1 MSSTFFGLTIASSGL
16 RAANAALNTTG
27 NNVSNVNT
35 EGYSRQEVQTSAAN
49 ALRVFA
55 TYGCAGAGVET
66 LAIERVRDQFYDN
79 KYWANETKLGE
90 YDAKVYYCKMIEEY
104 FKDDKKTG
112 FKSLF
117 DQIGVTLQ
125 EITKNASSTDTKAQ
139 FLGAAKALTD
149 YFNNMYGDLQDLQSD
164 VNDEIKIR
172 ADQINS
178 IAQDLATVNKQINTI
193 ELTGSRANELRDKR
207 DLLLDE
213 LSAVVDVQTQELP
226 ILDEQG
232 NETAAHRFMVKIAG
246 GQTLVDMDDY
256 RTLICV
262 ARSDEEK
269 VNQTDVDGLY
279 DIMWSNGME
288 FSLYNAS
295 MGGELR
301 GLIEMRDGNNGEYFK
316 GQATGVSFYNS
327 VSTVTIK
334 TTESHLQNITKCN
347 LSDTGGVINIG
358 NQLYYYTQWSYGG
371 NGEYTFV
378 IDNKKSDT
386 PLTAAKTWSEVS
398 IGGEVNYQG
407 VPYYLK
413 QMNEWVRDFAKK
425 VNDIFKVG
433 LTAED
438 PPKKADILF
447 TADYVRQDGQYKQ
460 KELDTSTPNGENTGY
475 YNLTAGNVTL
485 LDAVVKNPN
494 LLGTRADIDKDSGVG
509 TTPTTTPPGDGV
521 DEIEGKEQCDQVWAV
536 ISMLS
541 DTNQFSFRGR
551 DAGGF
556 LECVLSDAT
565 LNASNA
571 ETFYATYYSLETNIE
586 NQRTSISGVD
596 EDEEAMNLVKYENSY
611 TLASKMINV
620 LTEVYDRLILQT
632 GV

>member
-1 MSSTFFGLTIASSGL
+1 MASTFFGLTIASSGL

-27 NNVSNVNT
+27 NNISNVQT
-35 EGYSRQEVQTSAAN
+35 VGYSRQEVQTEAAN

-66 LAIERVRDQFYDN
+66 LAIERVRDLFYDQ

-104 FKDDKKTG
+104 LKDDNKTG
-112 FKSLF
+112 FKTLF
-117 DQIGVTLQ
+117 NKMSDTLQ
-125 EITKNASSTDTKAQ
+125 EITKNASSTETKAQ

-149 YFNNMYGDLQDLQSD
+149 YFNNMYGDLRDLQSD

-193 ELTGSRANELRDKR
+193 ELTGSIANELRDKR

-213 LSAVVDVQTQELP
+213 LSTLVDVKTQEFP
-226 ILDEQG
+226 ILDQEG
-232 NETAAHRFMVKIAG
+232 NPTAAHRFVVKIAG
-246 GQTLVDMDDY
+246 GQTLVDMDQY
-256 RTLICV
+256 RTLNCV
-262 ARSDEEK
+262 ARKEEEK

-279 DIMWSNGME
+279 DIMWNDGVE

-316 GQATGVSFYNS
+316 GTATNVAFHKSI
-327 VSTVTIK
+327 STVTIK
-334 TTESHLQNITKCN
+334 TTEAHLQSMTKCN

-358 NQLYYYTQWSYGG
+358 NQLYYYTGWKYNG
-371 NGEYTFV
+371 NGEYTFT
-378 IDNKKSDT
+378 IDNEKSDM
-386 PLTAAKTWSEVS
+386 PLTQEKTWTDVS
-398 IGGEVNYQG
+398 IGGAIDYQG

-413 QMNEWVRDFAKK
+413 QMNEWVRDFTKK
-425 VNDIFKVG
+425 VNDIFKEG

-447 TADYVRQDGQYKQ
+447 TANYVRKDGQYTQ
-460 KELDTSTPNGENTGY
+460 SELDMSAPNGENTGY
-475 YNLTAGNVTL
+475 YDITAGNITL
-485 LDAVVKNPN
+485 WDAVMKNPD
-494 LLGTRADIDKDSGVG
+494 LLGTRKDIDEDSGVG
-509 TTPTTTPPGDGV
+509 TKPPEGDGV
-521 DEIEGKEQCDQVWAV
+521 DEIEGKEQCEQVWAV
-536 ISMLS
+536 ISMLT
-541 DTNQFSFRGR
+541 DKNQFSFRGR

-571 ETFYATYYSLETNIE
+571 ETFYKTYYSLETNID

-596 EDEEAMNLVKYENSY
+596 EDEEAMNLVKYENAY

>member
-1 MSSTFFGLTIASSGL
+1 MGSTFFGLTIASSGL

-27 NNVSNVNT
+27 NNISNVQT
-35 EGYSRQEVQTSAAN
+35 AGYSRQEVKTEAAN

-66 LAIERVRDQFYDN
+66 LAIERVRDLFYDH
-79 KYWANETKLGE
+79 KYWDNETKLGE
-90 YDAKVYYCKMIEEY
+90 YDAKLYYCNMIQEY
-104 FKDDKKTG
+104 LKDDNKTG
-112 FKSLF
+112 FKTLF
-117 DQIGVTLQ
+117 NQIGVTLQ
-125 EITKNASSTDTKAQ
+125 EITKNASSTDVKAE

-149 YFNNMYGDLQDLQSD
+149 YFNNLYGDLRDLQSD

-172 ADQINS
+172 VDQINS
-178 IAQDLATVNKQINTI
+178 IAQDIATVNKQINTI
-193 ELTGSRANELRDKR
+193 EMTGSKANELRDKR

-213 LSAVVDVQTQELP
+213 LSALVDVQTQELP
-226 ILDEQG
+226 ILDQEG
-232 NETAAHRFMVKIAG
+232 NPTAAHRYMVKIAG

-256 RTLICV
+256 KTLICV

-269 VNQTDVDGLY
+269 VNQSDVDGLY
-279 DIMWSNGME
+279 DVMWSNGIP

-316 GQATGVSFYNS
+316 GS
-327 VSTVTIK
+327 VSSVSYYKSFSMATIK
-334 TTESHLQNITKCN
+334 TTEEHLRNMTKCN

-358 NQLYYYTQWSYGG
+358 NQLFYYTSWEYNG
-371 NGEYTFV
+371 NGEYTFT
-378 IDNKKSDT
+378 IDNQKSDQ
-386 PLTAAKTWSEVS
+386 PLTAAKTWTEAT

-407 VPYYLK
+407 VPYYMK
-413 QMNEWVRDFAKK
+413 QMNEWVREFTKK
-425 VNDIFKVG
+425 VNDIFKEG

-447 TADYVRQDGQYKQ
+447 TADYVRQDGQYRQ
-460 KELDTSTPNGENTGY
+460 SELDTSTRNGENTGY
-475 YNLTAGNVTL
+475 YNITAGNVTL
-485 LDAVVKNPN
+485 LDAVVKNPD
-494 LLGTRADIDKDSGVG
+494 LLGTRKDIDKNTGVG
-509 TTPTTTPPGDGV
+509 TKPPEGDGV
-521 DEIEGKEQCDQVWAV
+521 DEVEGKEQCEQVWAV
-536 ISMLS
+536 ISMLT
-541 DTNQFSFRGR
+541 DKNQFSFRGR

-565 LNASNA
+565 LNTSNA
-571 ETFYATYYSLETNIE
+571 ETFYKTYFSLETNID

-596 EDEEAMNLVKYENSY
+596 EDEEAMNLVKYENAY

>member
-1 MSSTFFGLTIASSGL
+1 MGSTFFGLTIASSGL

-27 NNVSNVNT
+27 NNISNVQT
-35 EGYSRQEVQTSAAN
+35 AGYSRQEVKTEAAN

-66 LAIERVRDQFYDN
+66 LAIERVRDLFYDH
-79 KYWANETKLGE
+79 KYWDNETKLGE
-90 YDAKVYYCKMIEEY
+90 YDAKLYYCNMIQEY
-104 FKDDKKTG
+104 LKDDNKTG
-112 FKSLF
+112 FKTLF
-117 DQIGVTLQ
+117 NQIGVTLQ
-125 EITKNASSTDTKAQ
+125 EITKNASSTDVKAE

-149 YFNNMYGDLQDLQSD
+149 YFNNLYGDLRDLQSD

-172 ADQINS
+172 VDQINS
-178 IAQDLATVNKQINTI
+178 IAQDIATVNKQINTI
-193 ELTGSRANELRDKR
+193 EMTGSKANELRDKR

-213 LSAVVDVQTQELP
+213 LSALVDVQTQELP
-226 ILDEQG
+226 ILDQEG
-232 NETAAHRFMVKIAG
+232 NPTAAHRYMVKIAG

-256 RTLICV
+256 KTLICV

-269 VNQTDVDGLY
+269 VNQSDVDGLY
-279 DIMWSNGME
+279 DVMWSNGIP

-316 GQATGVSFYNS
+316 GS
-327 VSTVTIK
+327 VSSVSYYKSFSMATIK
-334 TTESHLQNITKCN
+334 TTEDHLRNMTKCN

-358 NQLYYYTQWSYGG
+358 NQLFYYTSWEYNG
-371 NGEYTFV
+371 NGEYTFT
-378 IDNKKSDT
+378 IDNQKRDQ
-386 PLTAAKTWSEVS
+386 PLTSAKTWTEAT

-407 VPYYLK
+407 VPYYMK
-413 QMNEWVRDFAKK
+413 QMNEWVREFTKK
-425 VNDIFKVG
+425 VNDIFKEG

-447 TADYVRQDGQYKQ
+447 TADYVRQDGQYRQ
-460 KELDTSTPNGENTGY
+460 SELDTSTRNGENTGY
-475 YNLTAGNVTL
+475 YNITAGNVTL
-485 LDAVVKNPN
+485 LDAVVKNPD
-494 LLGTRADIDKDSGVG
+494 LLGTRKDIDKNTGVG
-509 TTPTTTPPGDGV
+509 TKPPEGDGV
-521 DEIEGKEQCDQVWAV
+521 DEVEGKEQCEQVWAV
-536 ISMLS
+536 ISMLT
-541 DTNQFSFRGR
+541 DKNQFSFRGR

-565 LNASNA
+565 LNTSNA
-571 ETFYATYYSLETNIE
+571 ETFYKTYFSLETNID

-596 EDEEAMNLVKYENSY
+596 EDEEAMNLVKYENAY

>member
-1 MSSTFFGLTIASSGL
+1 MASTFFGLTIASSGL

-27 NNVSNVNT
+27 NNISNVQT
-35 EGYSRQEVQTSAAN
+35 AGYSRQEVQTEAAN

-66 LAIERVRDQFYDN
+66 LAIERVRDLFYDQ

-90 YDAKVYYCKMIEEY
+90 YDAKLYYCNMIQEY
-104 FKDDKKTG
+104 LKDDNKTG
-112 FKSLF
+112 FKTLF

-125 EITKNASSTDTKAQ
+125 EITKNASSTSTKAQ

-149 YFNNMYGDLQDLQSD
+149 YFNNMYGDLRDLQSD

-213 LSAVVDVQTQELP
+213 LSAIVDVQTQELP
-226 ILDEQG
+226 IVDQEG
-232 NETAAHRFMVKIAG
+232 NPTAAHRFMVKIAG
-246 GQTLVDMDDY
+246 GQTLVDMDEY
-256 RTLICV
+256 KTLICV
-262 ARSDEEK
+262 SRTDEEK
-269 VNQTDVDGLY
+269 VNQSDVDGLY

-316 GQATGVSFYNS
+316 GTATNVAFHKSI
-327 VSTVTIK
+327 STVTIK
-334 TTESHLQNITKCN
+334 TTELHLQNMTKCN

-358 NQLYYYTQWSYGG
+358 NQLYYYTKWVYNG
-371 NGEYTFV
+371 NGEYTFT
-378 IDNKKSDT
+378 IDNNKSDM
-386 PLTAAKTWSEVS
+386 PLTQEKTWTEVS
-398 IGGEVNYQG
+398 IGGEINYQG
-407 VPYYLK
+407 VPYYMK
-413 QMNEWVRDFAKK
+413 QMNEWVRDFTKK
-425 VNDIFKVG
+425 VNDIFKEG

-438 PPKKADILF
+438 PPQKADILF
-447 TADYVRQDGQYKQ
+447 TADYVRMEGQYKQ
-460 KELDTSTPNGENTGY
+460 KELDVSAPNGENTGY
-475 YNLTAGNVTL
+475 YNITAGNVTL
-485 LDAVVKNPN
+485 LDAVVKNPD
-494 LLGTRADIDKDSGVG
+494 LLGTRKDIDKNQGIGVPG
-509 TTPTTTPPGDGV
+509 GDGE
-521 DEIEGKEQCDQVWAV
+521 DEIEGQEQCDQVWAV
-536 ISMLS
+536 ISMLT
-541 DTNQFSFRGR
+541 DKNQFSFRGR

-571 ETFYATYYSLETNIE
+571 ETFYATYFSLETNID

-596 EDEEAMNLVKYENSY
+596 EDEEAMNLVKYENAY

>member
-1 MSSTFFGLTIASSGL
+1 MASTFFGLTIASSGL

-27 NNVSNVNT
+27 NNISNVNT
-35 EGYSRQEVQTSAAN
+35 AGYSRQEVNTEAAN

-66 LAIERVRDQFYDN
+66 LSIERVRDQFYDY

-90 YDAKVYYCKMIEEY
+90 YDAKLYYCNMIQEY
-104 FKDDKKTG
+104 LKDDKTTG

-117 DQIGVTLQ
+117 DQLGATLQ
-125 EITKNASSTDTKAQ
+125 EITKNASSTDHKAQ

-149 YFNNMYGDLQDLQSD
+149 YFNNMYGDLRDLQSD
-164 VNDEIKIR
+164 INDEIKIR

-178 IAQDLATVNKQINTI
+178 IAQDLATVNKQINVI
-193 ELTGSRANELRDKR
+193 EMTGSRANELRDKR
-207 DLLLDE
+207 DSLLDE
-213 LSAVVDVQTQELP
+213 LSAVVDVRTEELP
-226 ILDEQG
+226 ILDQEG
-232 NETAAHRFMVKIAG
+232 NETAARRFIVKIAG

-256 RTLICV
+256 RTLTCV
-262 ARSDEEK
+262 ARTKEEK
-269 VNQTDVDGLY
+269 VNQSDVDGLY
-279 DIMWSNGME
+279 DLVWNDGLS
-288 FSLYNAS
+288 FSLYNPS

-301 GLIEMRDGNNGEYFK
+301 GLADMRDGNNGEYFN
-316 GQATGVSFYNS
+316 GTATNVVYHKSF
-327 VSTVTIK
+327 STVTVK
-334 TTESHLQNITKCN
+334 TTESYLQTISKCN

-358 NQLYYYTQWSYGG
+358 DQLFYYTDWSYNG

-378 IDNKKSDT
+378 IDNKASDL
-386 PLTAAKTWSEVS
+386 PLTAAKTWKSVS
-398 IGGEVNYQG
+398 IGGALNYQG
-407 VPYYLK
+407 IPYYLS
-413 QMNEWVRDFAKK
+413 QMNEWVREFAQK
-425 VNDIFKVG
+425 VNDIFKEG

-438 PPKKADILF
+438 PPQKADILF
-447 TADYVRQDGQYKQ
+447 TADYVRQTGQYTQ
-460 KELDTSTPNGENTGY
+460 QELDASTANNENTGY
-475 YNLTAGNVTL
+475 YYLTAGNVTL
-485 LDAVVKNPN
+485 LDAVVKDPR
-494 LLGTRADIDKDSGVG
+494 LLGTRKDIDQDKGIGV
-509 TTPTTTPPGDGV
+509 PDGDGV
-521 DEIEGKEQCDQVWAV
+521 DEIEGQERCDQVWAV

-541 DTNQFSFRGR
+541 DVNQFSFRGR

-565 LNASNA
+565 LNVSNA
-571 ETFYATYYSLETNIE
+571 ETFYNTYFSLETNID

-611 TLASKMINV
+611 TLASKMIQV

>member
-1 MSSTFFGLTIASSGL
+1 MASTFFGLTIASSGL

-27 NNVSNVNT
+27 NNISNVQT
-35 EGYSRQEVQTSAAN
+35 VGYSRQEVQTEAAN

-66 LAIERVRDQFYDN
+66 LAIERVRDLFYDQ

-104 FKDDKKTG
+104 LKDDNKTG
-112 FKSLF
+112 FKTLF
-117 DQIGVTLQ
+117 DKMSDTLQ
-125 EITKNASSTDTKAQ
+125 EITKNASSTETKAQ

-149 YFNNMYGDLQDLQSD
+149 YFNNMYGDLRDLQSD

-172 ADQINS
+172 ADQIN
-178 IAQDLATVNKQINTI
+178 TI
-193 ELTGSRANELRDKR
+193 ELTGSIANELRDKR

-213 LSAVVDVQTQELP
+213 LSTLVDVKTQEFP
-226 ILDEQG
+226 ILDQEG
-232 NETAAHRFMVKIAG
+232 NPTAAHRFVVKIAG
-246 GQTLVDMDDY
+246 GQTLVDMDQY
-256 RTLICV
+256 RTLNCV
-262 ARSDEEK
+262 ARKEEEK

-279 DIMWSNGME
+279 DIMWNDGVE

-316 GQATGVSFYNS
+316 GTATNVAFHKSI
-327 VSTVTIK
+327 STVTIK
-334 TTESHLQNITKCN
+334 TTEAHLQSMTKCN

-358 NQLYYYTQWSYGG
+358 NQLYYYTGWKYNG
-371 NGEYTFV
+371 NGEYTFT
-378 IDNKKSDT
+378 IDNEKSDM
-386 PLTAAKTWSEVS
+386 PLTQEKTWTDVS
-398 IGGEVNYQG
+398 IGGAIDYQG

-413 QMNEWVRDFAKK
+413 QMNEWVRDFTKK
-425 VNDIFKVG
+425 VNDIFKEG

-447 TADYVRQDGQYKQ
+447 TANYVRKDGQYKQ
-460 KELDTSTPNGENTGY
+460 SELDMSAPNGENTGY
-475 YNLTAGNVTL
+475 YDITAGNITL
-485 LDAVVKNPN
+485 WDAVMKNPD
-494 LLGTRADIDKDSGVG
+494 LLGTRKDIDEDSGVG
-509 TTPTTTPPGDGV
+509 TKPPEGDGV
-521 DEIEGKEQCDQVWAV
+521 DEIEGKEQCEQVWAV
-536 ISMLS
+536 ISMLT
-541 DTNQFSFRGR
+541 DKNQFSFRGR

-571 ETFYATYYSLETNIE
+571 ETFYKTYYSLETNID

-596 EDEEAMNLVKYENSY
+596 EDEEAMNLVKYENAY

>member
-1 MSSTFFGLTIASSGL
+1 MGSTFFGLTIASSGL

-27 NNVSNVNT
+27 NNISNVQT
-35 EGYSRQEVQTSAAN
+35 AGYSRQEVKTEAAN

-66 LAIERVRDQFYDN
+66 LAIERVRDLFYDH
-79 KYWANETKLGE
+79 KYWDNETKLGE
-90 YDAKVYYCKMIEEY
+90 YDAKLYYCNMIQEY
-104 FKDDKKTG
+104 LKDDNKTG
-112 FKSLF
+112 FKTLF
-117 DQIGVTLQ
+117 NQIGVTLQ
-125 EITKNASSTDTKAQ
+125 EITKNASSTDVKAE

-149 YFNNMYGDLQDLQSD
+149 YFNNLYGDLRDLQSD

-172 ADQINS
+172 VDQINS
-178 IAQDLATVNKQINTI
+178 IAQDIATVNKQINTI
-193 ELTGSRANELRDKR
+193 EMTGSKANELRDKR

-213 LSAVVDVQTQELP
+213 LSALVDVQTQELP
-226 ILDEQG
+226 ILDQEG
-232 NETAAHRFMVKIAG
+232 NPTAAHRYMVKIAG

-256 RTLICV
+256 KTLICV

-269 VNQTDVDGLY
+269 VNQSDVDGLY
-279 DIMWSNGME
+279 DVMWSNGIP

-316 GQATGVSFYNS
+316 GS
-327 VSTVTIK
+327 VSSVSYYKSFSMATIK
-334 TTESHLQNITKCN
+334 TTEDHLRNMTKCN

-358 NQLYYYTQWSYGG
+358 NQLFYYTSWEYNG
-371 NGEYTFV
+371 NGEYTFT
-378 IDNKKSDT
+378 IDNQKSDQ
-386 PLTAAKTWSEVS
+386 PLTAAKTWTEAT

-407 VPYYLK
+407 VPYYMK
-413 QMNEWVRDFAKK
+413 QMNEWVREFTKK
-425 VNDIFKVG
+425 VNDIFKEG

-447 TADYVRQDGQYKQ
+447 TADYVRQDGQYRQ
-460 KELDTSTPNGENTGY
+460 SELDTSTRNGENTGY
-475 YNLTAGNVTL
+475 YNITAGNVTL
-485 LDAVVKNPN
+485 LDAVVKNPD
-494 LLGTRADIDKDSGVG
+494 LLGTRKDIDKNTGVG
-509 TTPTTTPPGDGV
+509 TKPPEGDGV
-521 DEIEGKEQCDQVWAV
+521 DEVEGKEQCEQVWAV
-536 ISMLS
+536 ISMLT
-541 DTNQFSFRGR
+541 DKNQFSFRGR

-565 LNASNA
+565 LNTSNA
-571 ETFYATYYSLETNIE
+571 ETFYKTYFSLETNID

-596 EDEEAMNLVKYENSY
+596 EDEEAMNLVKYENAY
-611 TLASKMINV
+611 TLASKMISV

>member
-1 MSSTFFGLTIASSGL
+1 MPSQFFGLHIAASGL
-16 RAANAALNTTG
+16 RAANAAQNTTA
-27 NNVSNVNT
+27 NNIANAQTV
-35 EGYSRQEVQTSAAN
+35 GYSRQVVTQEAYN
-49 ALRVFA
+49 PLRTFT
-55 TYGCAGAGVET
+55 TYGCAGAGVDT
-66 LAIERVRDQFYDN
+66 IAIERVRDHFYDV
-79 KYWANETKLGE
+79 KYWNNNCKYGE
-90 YDAKVYYCKMIEEY
+90 YEVKSYYCKTIEDY
-104 FKDDKKTG
+104 FDDDNVSG
-112 FKSLF
+112 FVSIF
-117 DQIGVTLQ
+117 NRMNNALQ
-125 EITKNASSTDTKAQ
+125 TVIDNASSDDSKKE
-139 FLGAAKALTD
+139 FISSAKALTD
-149 YFNNMYGDLQDLQSD
+149 YFNNMYGDLRDLQSD

-213 LSAVVDVQTQELP
+213 LSAIVDVQTQELP
-226 ILDEQG
+226 IVDQEG
-232 NETAAHRFMVKIAG
+232 NPTAAHRFMVKIAG
-246 GQTLVDMDDY
+246 GQTLVDMDEY
-256 RTLICV
+256 KTLICV
-262 ARSDEEK
+262 SRTDEEK
-269 VNQTDVDGLY
+269 VNQSDVDGLY

-316 GQATGVSFYNS
+316 GTATNVAFHKSI
-327 VSTVTIK
+327 STVTIK
-334 TTESHLQNITKCN
+334 TTELHLQNMTKCN

-358 NQLYYYTQWSYGG
+358 NQLYYYTKWVYNG
-371 NGEYTFV
+371 NGEYTFT
-378 IDNKKSDT
+378 IDNNKSDM
-386 PLTAAKTWSEVS
+386 PLTQEKTWTEVS
-398 IGGEVNYQG
+398 IGGEINYQG
-407 VPYYLK
+407 VPYYMK
-413 QMNEWVRDFAKK
+413 QMNEWVRDFTKK
-425 VNDIFKVG
+425 VNDIFKEG

-460 KELDTSTPNGENTGY
+460 KELDASALNGENTGY
-475 YNLTAGNVTL
+475 YNITAGNITL
-485 LDAVVKNPN
+485 LDAVVKNPD
-494 LLGTRADIDKDSGVG
+494 LLGTRKDIDKNSGVG
-509 TTPTTTPPGDGV
+509 TKPPAGDGV

-536 ISMLS
+536 ISMMS

-571 ETFYATYYSLETNIE
+571 ETFYATYYSLETNID

-596 EDEEAMNLVKYENSY
+596 EDEEAMNLVKYENAY

>member
-35 EGYSRQEVQTSAAN
+35 AGYSRQEVQTSAAN

-66 LAIERVRDQFYDN
+66 LAIERVRDQFYDF
-79 KYWANETKLGE
+79 KYWSNETKLGE

-112 FKSLF
+112 FKTLF

-125 EITKNASSTDTKAQ
+125 EITKNGSSTDNKAQ

-149 YFNNMYGDLQDLQSD
+149 YFNNLYGDLQDLQSD

-178 IAQDLATVNKQINTI
+178 IAQDLATVNKQINAI
-193 ELTGSRANELRDKR
+193 ELTGSRANDLRDKR
-207 DLLLDE
+207 DLLIDE

-232 NETAAHRFMVKIAG
+232 NETAAHRYMVKIAG
-246 GQTLVDMDDY
+246 GQTLVDMDSY
-256 RTLICV
+256 RTLVCV
-262 ARSDEEK
+262 ARSKEEK
-269 VNQTDVDGLY
+269 VNQSDVDGLY
-279 DIMWSNGME
+279 DLEWSNGLD

-301 GLIEMRDGNNGEYFK
+301 GLIEMRDGNNSEYFK

-327 VSTVTIK
+327 FSTVTIK
-334 TTESHLQNITKCN
+334 TTESHLQDISKCN

-378 IDNKKSDT
+378 IDNKKSDA

-398 IGGEVNYQG
+398 IGGDVNYQG

-413 QMNEWVRDFAKK
+413 QMNEWVREFSKK

-438 PPKKADILF
+438 PPQKADILF
-447 TADYVRQDGQYKQ
+447 TADYARKDGQYTQ
-460 KELDTSTPNGENTGY
+460 NELDTSAANGDNTGY

-485 LDAVVKNPN
+485 LDAVVKNPD
-494 LLGTRADIDKDSGVG
+494 LLGTRKDIDDKNGIG
-509 TTPTTTPPGDGV
+509 QPGGDGV

-541 DTNQFSFRGR
+541 DKNQFSFRGR

-556 LECVLSDAT
+556 LECVLSDSM
-565 LNASNA
+565 LNSSNA
-571 ETFYATYYSLETNIE
+571 ETFYSTYYSLETNID

>member
-1 MSSTFFGLTIASSGL
+1 MGSTFFGLTIASSGL

-27 NNVSNVNT
+27 NNISNVQT
-35 EGYSRQEVQTSAAN
+35 AGYSRQEVKTEAAN

-66 LAIERVRDQFYDN
+66 LAIERVRDLFYDH
-79 KYWANETKLGE
+79 KYWDNETKLGE
-90 YDAKVYYCKMIEEY
+90 YDAKLYYCNMIQEY
-104 FKDDKKTG
+104 LKDDNKTG
-112 FKSLF
+112 FKTLF
-117 DQIGVTLQ
+117 NQIGVTLQ
-125 EITKNASSTDTKAQ
+125 EITKNASSTDVKAE

-149 YFNNMYGDLQDLQSD
+149 YFNNLYGDLRDLQSD

-172 ADQINS
+172 VDQINS
-178 IAQDLATVNKQINTI
+178 IAQDIATVNKQINTI
-193 ELTGSRANELRDKR
+193 EMTGSKANELRDKR

-213 LSAVVDVQTQELP
+213 LSALVDVQTQELP
-226 ILDEQG
+226 ILDQEG
-232 NETAAHRFMVKIAG
+232 NPTAAHRYMVKIAG

-256 RTLICV
+256 KTLICV

-269 VNQTDVDGLY
+269 VNQSDVDGLY
-279 DIMWSNGME
+279 DVMWSNGIP

-316 GQATGVSFYNS
+316 GS
-327 VSTVTIK
+327 VSSVSYYKSFSMATIK
-334 TTESHLQNITKCN
+334 TTEDHLRNMTKCN

-358 NQLYYYTQWSYGG
+358 NQLFYYTSWEYNG
-371 NGEYTFV
+371 NGEYTFT
-378 IDNKKSDT
+378 IDNQKSDQ
-386 PLTAAKTWSEVS
+386 PLTAAKTWTEAT

-407 VPYYLK
+407 VPYYMK
-413 QMNEWVRDFAKK
+413 QMNEWVREFTKK
-425 VNDIFKVG
+425 VNDIFKEG

-447 TADYVRQDGQYKQ
+447 TADYIRQDGQYRQ
-460 KELDTSTPNGENTGY
+460 SELDTSTRNGENTGY
-475 YNLTAGNVTL
+475 YNITAGNVTL
-485 LDAVVKNPN
+485 LDAVVKNPD
-494 LLGTRADIDKDSGVG
+494 LLGTRKDIDKNTGVG
-509 TTPTTTPPGDGV
+509 TKPPEGDGV
-521 DEIEGKEQCDQVWAV
+521 DEVEGKEQCEQVWAV
-536 ISMLS
+536 ISMLT
-541 DTNQFSFRGR
+541 DKNQFSFRGR

-565 LNASNA
+565 LNTSNA
-571 ETFYATYYSLETNIE
+571 ETFYKTYFSLETNID

-596 EDEEAMNLVKYENSY
+596 EDEEAMNLVKYENAY

>member
-35 EGYSRQEVQTSAAN
+35 AGYSRQEVQTSAAN

-66 LAIERVRDQFYDN
+66 LAIERVRDQFYDF
-79 KYWANETKLGE
+79 KYWSNETKLGE

-112 FKSLF
+112 FKTLF

-125 EITKNASSTDTKAQ
+125 EITKNGSSTDNKAQ

-149 YFNNMYGDLQDLQSD
+149 YFNNLYGDLQDLQSD

-178 IAQDLATVNKQINTI
+178 IAQDLATVNKQINAI
-193 ELTGSRANELRDKR
+193 ELTGSRANDLRDKR
-207 DLLLDE
+207 DLLIDE

-232 NETAAHRFMVKIAG
+232 NETAAHRYMVKIAG
-246 GQTLVDMDDY
+246 GQTLVDMDSY
-256 RTLICV
+256 RTLVCV
-262 ARSDEEK
+262 ARSKEEK
-269 VNQTDVDGLY
+269 VNQSDVDGLY
-279 DIMWSNGME
+279 DLEWSNGLD

-301 GLIEMRDGNNGEYFK
+301 GLIEMRDGNNSEYFK

-327 VSTVTIK
+327 FSTVTIK
-334 TTESHLQNITKCN
+334 TTESHLQDISKCN

-378 IDNKKSDT
+378 IDNKKSDA

-398 IGGEVNYQG
+398 IGGDVNYQG

-413 QMNEWVRDFAKK
+413 QMNEWVREFSKK

-438 PPKKADILF
+438 PPQKADILF
-447 TADYVRQDGQYKQ
+447 TADYARKDGQYTQ
-460 KELDTSTPNGENTGY
+460 NELDTSAANGDNTGY

-485 LDAVVKNPN
+485 LDAVVKNPD
-494 LLGTRADIDKDSGVG
+494 LLGTRKDIDKNSGVG
-509 TTPTTTPPGDGV
+509 TKPPEGDGV
-521 DEIEGKEQCDQVWAV
+521 DEIEGKDQCDQVWAV

-541 DTNQFSFRGR
+541 DKNQFSFRGR

-556 LECVLSDAT
+556 LECVLSDSM
-565 LNASNA
+565 LNSSNA
-571 ETFYATYYSLETNIE
+571 ETFYSTYYSLETNID

>member
-1 MSSTFFGLTIASSGL
+1 MASTFFGLTIASSGL

-27 NNVSNVNT
+27 NNISNVQT
-35 EGYSRQEVQTSAAN
+35 VGYSRQEVQTEAAN

-66 LAIERVRDQFYDN
+66 LAIERVRDLFYDQ

-104 FKDDKKTG
+104 LKDDNKTG
-112 FKSLF
+112 FKTLF
-117 DQIGVTLQ
+117 NKMSDTLQ
-125 EITKNASSTDTKAQ
+125 EITKNASSTETKAQ

-149 YFNNMYGDLQDLQSD
+149 YFNNMYGDLRDLQSD

-193 ELTGSRANELRDKR
+193 ELTGSIANELRDKR

-213 LSAVVDVQTQELP
+213 LSTLVDVKTQEFP
-226 ILDEQG
+226 ILDQEG
-232 NETAAHRFMVKIAG
+232 NPTAAHRFVVKIAG
-246 GQTLVDMDDY
+246 GQTLVDMDQY
-256 RTLICV
+256 RTLNCV
-262 ARSDEEK
+262 ARKEEEK

-279 DIMWSNGME
+279 DIMWNDGVE

-316 GQATGVSFYNS
+316 GTATNVAFHKSI
-327 VSTVTIK
+327 STVTIK
-334 TTESHLQNITKCN
+334 TTEAHLQSMTKCN

-358 NQLYYYTQWSYGG
+358 NQLYYYTGWKYNG
-371 NGEYTFV
+371 NGEYTFT
-378 IDNKKSDT
+378 IDNEKSDM
-386 PLTAAKTWSEVS
+386 PLTQEKTWTDVS
-398 IGGEVNYQG
+398 IGGAIDYQG

-413 QMNEWVRDFAKK
+413 QMNEWVRDFTKK
-425 VNDIFKVG
+425 VNDIFKEG

-447 TADYVRQDGQYKQ
+447 TANYVRKDGQYKQ
-460 KELDTSTPNGENTGY
+460 SELDMSAPNGENTGY
-475 YNLTAGNVTL
+475 YDITAGNITL
-485 LDAVVKNPN
+485 WDAVMKNPD
-494 LLGTRADIDKDSGVG
+494 LLGTRKDIDEDSGVG
-509 TTPTTTPPGDGV
+509 TKPPEGDGV
-521 DEIEGKEQCDQVWAV
+521 DEIEGKEQCEQVWAV
-536 ISMLS
+536 ISMLT
-541 DTNQFSFRGR
+541 DKNQFSFRGR

-571 ETFYATYYSLETNIE
+571 ETFYKTYYSLETNID

-596 EDEEAMNLVKYENSY
+596 EDEEAMNLVKYENAY

>member
-1 MSSTFFGLTIASSGL
+1 MASTFFGLTIASSGL

-27 NNVSNVNT
+27 NNISNVQT
-35 EGYSRQEVQTSAAN
+35 AGYSRQEVKTEAAN

-66 LAIERVRDQFYDN
+66 LAIERVRDLFYDQ
-79 KYWANETKLGE
+79 KYWDNETKLGE
-90 YDAKVYYCKMIEEY
+90 YDAKLYYCNMIQEY
-104 FKDDKKTG
+104 LKDDNVTG
-112 FKSLF
+112 FKTLF

-125 EITKNASSTDTKAQ
+125 EITKNVSTENKAQ

-149 YFNNMYGDLQDLQSD
+149 YFNNMYGDFRDLQSD

-193 ELTGSRANELRDKR
+193 ELTGSLANELRDKR
-207 DLLLDE
+207 DMLIDE
-213 LSAVVDVQTQELP
+213 LSAIVDVQTQELP
-226 ILDEQG
+226 IVDQEG
-232 NETAAHRFMVKIAG
+232 VPTAAHRYMVKIAG
-246 GQTLVDMDDY
+246 GQTLVDMDQY
-256 RTLICV
+256 RTLTCV
-262 ARSDEEK
+262 SRPEDEK
-269 VNQTDVDGLY
+269 VNQSDVDGLY
-279 DIMWSNGME
+279 DIMWSDGIE

-295 MGGELR
+295 MGGILR

-316 GQATGVSFYNS
+316 GTATNVAFHKSI
-327 VSTVTIK
+327 STVTIK
-334 TTESHLQNITKCN
+334 TTEPHLQDISKCN

-358 NQLYYYTQWSYGG
+358 NQLYYYTKWVYNG
-371 NGEYTFV
+371 NGEYTFT
-378 IDNKKSDT
+378 IDNNKSDM
-386 PLTAAKTWSEVS
+386 PLTQEKTWSDVS
-398 IGGEVNYQG
+398 IGGEMNYQG
-407 VPYYLK
+407 VPYYMK
-413 QMNEWVRDFAKK
+413 QMNEWVREFTKK
-425 VNDIFKVG
+425 VNDIFKEG

-447 TADYVRQDGQYKQ
+447 TADYVRQEGQYTQ
-460 KELDTSTPNGENTGY
+460 KELDMSAPNGENTGY
-475 YNLTAGNVTL
+475 YNITAGNITL
-485 LDAVVKNPN
+485 LYEVVKNPD
-494 LLGTRADIDKDSGVG
+494 LLGTRKDIDKDSGVG
-509 TTPTTTPPGDGV
+509 TTPDTEPPGDGV
-521 DEIEGKEQCDQVWAV
+521 DEIEGKEQCEQVWAV

-541 DTNQFSFRGR
+541 DKNQFSFRGR

-571 ETFYATYYSLETNIE
+571 ETFYATYFSLETNID

-596 EDEEAMNLVKYENSY
+596 EDEEAMNLVKYENAY

>member
-1 MSSTFFGLTIASSGL
+1 MASTFFGLTIASSGL

-27 NNVSNVNT
+27 NNISNVQT
-35 EGYSRQEVQTSAAN
+35 AGYSRQEVQTEAAN

-66 LAIERVRDQFYDN
+66 LAIERVRDLFYDQ

-104 FKDDKKTG
+104 LTDDNKTG
-112 FKSLF
+112 FKTLF
-117 DQIGVTLQ
+117 NKLSDTLQ
-125 EITKNASSTDTKAQ
+125 EITKNASSTETKAQ

-149 YFNNMYGDLQDLQSD
+149 YFNNMYGDLRDLQAD

-193 ELTGSRANELRDKR
+193 ELTGSIANELRDKR

-213 LSAVVDVQTQELP
+213 LSALVDVKTQEFP
-226 ILDEQG
+226 ILDQEG
-232 NETAAHRFMVKIAG
+232 NPTAAHRFVVKIAG
-246 GQTLVDMDDY
+246 GQTLVDMDQY
-256 RTLICV
+256 RTLNCV
-262 ARSDEEK
+262 ARKEEEK

-279 DIMWSNGME
+279 DIMWNDGVE

-316 GQATGVSFYNS
+316 GTATNVAFHKSI
-327 VSTVTIK
+327 STVTIK
-334 TTESHLQNITKCN
+334 TTEAHLQSISKCN

-358 NQLYYYTQWSYGG
+358 NQLYYYTGWKYNG
-371 NGEYTFV
+371 NGEYTFT
-378 IDNKKSDT
+378 IDNEKSDM
-386 PLTAAKTWSEVS
+386 PLTQEKTWTDVS
-398 IGGEVNYQG
+398 IGGAIDYQG

-413 QMNEWVRDFAKK
+413 QMNEWVRDFTKK
-425 VNDIFKVG
+425 VNDIFKEG

-460 KELDTSTPNGENTGY
+460 NELDMSTPNGENTGY
-475 YNLTAGNVTL
+475 YDITAGNITL
-485 LDAVVKNPN
+485 WDAVMKNPD
-494 LLGTRADIDKDSGVG
+494 LLGTRKDIDKDSGVG
-509 TTPTTTPPGDGV
+509 TKPPEGDGV
-521 DEIEGKEQCDQVWAV
+521 DEIEGEEQCDQVWAV
-536 ISMLS
+536 ISMLT
-541 DTNQFSFRGR
+541 DKNQFSFRGR

-571 ETFYATYYSLETNIE
+571 ETFYTTYFSLETNID

-596 EDEEAMNLVKYENSY
+596 EDEEAMNLVKYENAY

>member
-1 MSSTFFGLTIASSGL
+1 MASTFFGLTIASSGL

-27 NNVSNVNT
+27 NNISNVQT
-35 EGYSRQEVQTSAAN
+35 AGYSRQEVKTEAAN

-66 LAIERVRDQFYDN
+66 LAIERVRDLFYDQ

-90 YDAKVYYCKMIEEY
+90 YDAKLYYCNMIQEY
-104 FKDDKKTG
+104 FKDENKTG
-112 FKSLF
+112 FKTLF

-125 EITKNASSTDTKAQ
+125 EITKNVSTENKAQ

-149 YFNNMYGDLQDLQSD
+149 YFNNMYGDLRDLQSD

-193 ELTGSRANELRDKR
+193 ELTGSLANELRDKR
-207 DLLLDE
+207 DMLIDE
-213 LSAVVDVQTQELP
+213 LSAIVDVQTQELP
-226 ILDEQG
+226 IVDQEG
-232 NETAAHRFMVKIAG
+232 NPTAAHRYMVKIAG
-246 GQTLVDMDDY
+246 GQTLVDMDQY
-256 RTLICV
+256 RTLTCV
-262 ARSDEEK
+262 SRPDDEK
-269 VNQTDVDGLY
+269 VNQSDVDGLY
-279 DIMWSNGME
+279 DIMWSDGIE

-295 MGGELR
+295 MGGILR

-316 GQATGVSFYNS
+316 GTATNVAFHKSI
-327 VSTVTIK
+327 STVTIK
-334 TTESHLQNITKCN
+334 TTEPHLQDISKCN

-358 NQLYYYTQWSYGG
+358 NQLYYYTKWVYNG
-371 NGEYTFV
+371 NGEYTFT
-378 IDNKKSDT
+378 IDNNKSDM
-386 PLTAAKTWSEVS
+386 PLTQEKTWSDVS
-398 IGGEVNYQG
+398 IGGEMNYQG
-407 VPYYLK
+407 VPYYMK
-413 QMNEWVRDFAKK
+413 QMNEWVREFTKK
-425 VNDIFKVG
+425 VNDIFKEG

-447 TADYVRQDGQYKQ
+447 TADYVRQDGQYTQ
-460 KELDTSTPNGENTGY
+460 KELDMSAPNGENTGY
-475 YNLTAGNVTL
+475 YNITAGNVTL
-485 LDAVVKNPN
+485 LYEVVKNPD
-494 LLGTRADIDKDSGVG
+494 LLGTRKDIDKDSGVG
-509 TTPTTTPPGDGV
+509 TTPDTEPPGDGV

-541 DTNQFSFRGR
+541 DKNQFRFRGR

-571 ETFYATYYSLETNIE
+571 ETFYATYFSLETNID

-596 EDEEAMNLVKYENSY
+596 EDEEAMNLVKHENAY

-620 LTEVYDRLILQT
+620 LTEIYDRLILQT

>member
-1 MSSTFFGLTIASSGL
+1 MASTFFGLTIASSGL

-27 NNVSNVNT
+27 NNISNVQT
-35 EGYSRQEVQTSAAN
+35 VGYSRQEVQTEAAN

-66 LAIERVRDQFYDN
+66 LAIERVRDLFYDQ

-104 FKDDKKTG
+104 LKDDNKTG
-112 FKSLF
+112 FKTLF
-117 DQIGVTLQ
+117 NKMSDTLQ
-125 EITKNASSTDTKAQ
+125 EITKNASSTETKAQ

-149 YFNNMYGDLQDLQSD
+149 YFNNMYGDLRDLQSD

-193 ELTGSRANELRDKR
+193 ELTGSIANELRDKR

-213 LSAVVDVQTQELP
+213 LSTLVDVKTQEFP
-226 ILDEQG
+226 ILDQEG
-232 NETAAHRFMVKIAG
+232 NP
-246 GQTLVDMDDY
+246 VDMDQY
-256 RTLICV
+256 RTLNCV
-262 ARSDEEK
+262 ARKEEEK

-279 DIMWSNGME
+279 DIMWNDGVE

-316 GQATGVSFYNS
+316 GTATNVAFHKSI
-327 VSTVTIK
+327 STVTIK
-334 TTESHLQNITKCN
+334 TTEAHLQSMTKCN

-358 NQLYYYTQWSYGG
+358 NQLYYYTGWKYNG
-371 NGEYTFV
+371 NGEYTFT
-378 IDNKKSDT
+378 IDNEKSDM
-386 PLTAAKTWSEVS
+386 PLTQEKTWTDVS
-398 IGGEVNYQG
+398 IGGAIDYQG

-413 QMNEWVRDFAKK
+413 QMNEWVRDFTKK
-425 VNDIFKVG
+425 VNDIFKEG

-447 TADYVRQDGQYKQ
+447 TANYVRKDGQYTQ
-460 KELDTSTPNGENTGY
+460 SELDMSAPNGENTGY
-475 YNLTAGNVTL
+475 YDITAGNITL
-485 LDAVVKNPN
+485 WDAVMKNPD
-494 LLGTRADIDKDSGVG
+494 LLGTRKDIDEDSGVG
-509 TTPTTTPPGDGV
+509 TKPPEGDGV
-521 DEIEGKEQCDQVWAV
+521 DEIEGKEQCEQVWAV
-536 ISMLS
+536 ISMLT
-541 DTNQFSFRGR
+541 DKNQFSFRGR

-571 ETFYATYYSLETNIE
+571 ETFYKTYYSLETNID

-596 EDEEAMNLVKYENSY
+596 EDEEAMNLVKYENAY

>member
-460 KELDTSTPNGENTGY
+460 KELDTSAPNGENTGY

>member
-35 EGYSRQEVQTSAAN
+35 AGYSRQEVQTSAAN

-66 LAIERVRDQFYDN
+66 LAIERVRDQFYDF
-79 KYWANETKLGE
+79 KYWSNETKLGE

-112 FKSLF
+112 FKTLF

-125 EITKNASSTDTKAQ
+125 EITKNGSSTDNKAQ

-149 YFNNMYGDLQDLQSD
+149 YFNNLYGDLQDLQSD

-178 IAQDLATVNKQINTI
+178 IAQDLATVNKQINAI
-193 ELTGSRANELRDKR
+193 ELTGSRANDLRDKR
-207 DLLLDE
+207 DLLIDE

-232 NETAAHRFMVKIAG
+232 NETAAHRYMVKIAG
-246 GQTLVDMDDY
+246 GQTLVDMDSY
-256 RTLICV
+256 RTLVCV
-262 ARSDEEK
+262 ARSKEEK
-269 VNQTDVDGLY
+269 VNQSDVDGLY
-279 DIMWSNGME
+279 DLEWSNGLD

-316 GQATGVSFYNS
+316 GQATSVSFQRS
-327 VSTVTIK
+327 FSTVTIK
-334 TTESHLQNITKCN
+334 TTESHLQNISKCN

-358 NQLYYYTQWSYGG
+358 NQLFYYTDWSYQGDG
-371 NGEYTFV
+371 TYSFV
-378 IDNKKSDT
+378 IDNLKSDQ
-386 PLTAAKTWSEVS
+386 PLTGAKTWSEVS

-413 QMNEWVRDFAKK
+413 QMNEWVREFTKK

-438 PPKKADILF
+438 PPQKADILF
-447 TADYVRQDGQYKQ
+447 TADYARKDGQYTQ
-460 KELDTSTPNGENTGY
+460 NELDTSAANGDNTGY

-485 LDAVVKNPN
+485 LDAVVKNPD
-494 LLGTRADIDKDSGVG
+494 LLGTRKDIDKNSGVG
-509 TTPTTTPPGDGV
+509 TKPPEGDGV
-521 DEIEGKEQCDQVWAV
+521 DEIEGKDQCDQVWAV

-541 DTNQFSFRGR
+541 DKNQFSFRGR

-556 LECVLSDAT
+556 LECVLSDSM
-565 LNASNA
+565 LNSSNA
-571 ETFYATYYSLETNIE
+571 ETFYSTYYSLETNID

>member
-1 MSSTFFGLTIASSGL
+1 MGSTFFGLTIASSGL
-16 RAANAALNTTG
+16 RAANAALNTTC
-27 NNVSNVNT
+27 NNISHVQT
-35 EGYSRQEVQTSAAN
+35 AGYSRQEVKTEAAN

-66 LAIERVRDQFYDN
+66 LAIERVRDLFYDH
-79 KYWANETKLGE
+79 KYWDNETKLGE
-90 YDAKVYYCKMIEEY
+90 YDAKLYYCNMIQEY
-104 FKDDKKTG
+104 LKDDNKTG
-112 FKSLF
+112 FKTLF
-117 DQIGVTLQ
+117 NQIGVTLQ
-125 EITKNASSTDTKAQ
+125 EITKNASSTDVKAE

-149 YFNNMYGDLQDLQSD
+149 YFNNLYGDLRDLQSD

-172 ADQINS
+172 VDQINS
-178 IAQDLATVNKQINTI
+178 IAQDIATVNKQINTI
-193 ELTGSRANELRDKR
+193 EMTGSKANELRDKR

-213 LSAVVDVQTQELP
+213 LSALVDVQTQELP
-226 ILDEQG
+226 ILDQEG
-232 NETAAHRFMVKIAG
+232 NPTAAHRYMVKIAG

-256 RTLICV
+256 KTLICV

-269 VNQTDVDGLY
+269 VNQSDVDGLY
-279 DIMWSNGME
+279 DVMWSNGIP

-316 GQATGVSFYNS
+316 GS
-327 VSTVTIK
+327 VSSVSYYKSFSMATIK
-334 TTESHLQNITKCN
+334 TTEDHLRNMTKCN

-358 NQLYYYTQWSYGG
+358 NQLFYYTSWEYNG
-371 NGEYTFV
+371 NGEYTFT
-378 IDNKKSDT
+378 IDNQKSDQ
-386 PLTAAKTWSEVS
+386 PLTAAKTWTEAT

-407 VPYYLK
+407 VPYYMK
-413 QMNEWVRDFAKK
+413 QMNEWVREFTKK
-425 VNDIFKVG
+425 VNDIFKEG

-447 TADYVRQDGQYKQ
+447 TADYVRQDGQYRQ
-460 KELDTSTPNGENTGY
+460 SELDTSTRNGENTGY
-475 YNLTAGNVTL
+475 YNITAGNVTL
-485 LDAVVKNPN
+485 LDAVVKNPD
-494 LLGTRADIDKDSGVG
+494 LLGTRKDIDKNTGVG
-509 TTPTTTPPGDGV
+509 TKPPEGDGV
-521 DEIEGKEQCDQVWAV
+521 DEVEGKEQCEQVWAV
-536 ISMLS
+536 ISMLT
-541 DTNQFSFRGR
+541 DKNQFSFRGR

-565 LNASNA
+565 LNTSNA
-571 ETFYATYYSLETNIE
+571 ETFYKTYFSLETNID

-596 EDEEAMNLVKYENSY
+596 EDEEAMNLVKYENAY